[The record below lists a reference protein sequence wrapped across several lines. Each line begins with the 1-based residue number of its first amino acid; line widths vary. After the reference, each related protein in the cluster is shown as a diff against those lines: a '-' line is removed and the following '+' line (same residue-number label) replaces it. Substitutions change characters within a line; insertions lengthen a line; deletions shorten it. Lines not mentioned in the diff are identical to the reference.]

1 MNTKQERTL
10 RAIFEIPTRSDIRY
24 SDLMSLFKAL
34 GGKVQER
41 SGSRVAVKLGER
53 KFSIHRPH
61 PGQIIGKKTV
71 EDIRSR
77 LIGLG
82 IEVD

>member
-1 MNTKQERTL
+1 M
-10 RAIFEIPTRSDIRY
+10 
-24 SDLMSLFKAL
+24 
-34 GGKVQER
+34 
-41 SGSRVAVKLGER
+41 KLGER
-53 KFSIHRPH
+53 KFSLHRPH